1 MLKQFLPSVLTHSVY
16 DVWVIDNASQDA
28 SLEVLHRD
36 FSQVQLIELK
46 ENFGYAGGYNW
57 GLAELQGKYQYYI
70 LLNSDVEV
78 SPRWDRT
85 LIETLED
92 NREAAAVQPKILSYQ
107 DSSKFDYAGAG
118 GGYLDS
124 FYYPY
129 CRGRIS
135 EVIEEDAGQY
145 DDMVLVDWASGACLA
160 IRADLFH
167 QMNGFDAHFFAHM
180 EEIDL
185 CVRMRQE
192 GYQILYNGKAAVLHL
207 GGATLSRSSPR
218 KLYLN
223 IKNSLAMIYKAER
236 GLRYYWIFLVK
247 AIAEFAAALVYLIKG
262 EKEQSQA
269 IWSGYRDFQTTKN
282 LFLPNMASSSFQK
295 LGLSNWIY
303 WDFLVLGK
311 KTFKEL

>member
-1 MLKQFLPSVLTHSVY
+1 MLRQFLPSVLTHSVY

-28 SLEVLHRD
+28 SLEVLRRD
-36 FSQVQLIELK
+36 FSPVQLIELK

-78 SPRWDRT
+78 SPRWDRI
-85 LIETLED
+85 LVETLDE
-92 NREAAAVQPKILSYQ
+92 NRQAAAVQPKILSYQ
-107 DSSKFDYAGAG
+107 DSHKFDYAGAG

-129 CRGRIS
+129 CRGRIG
-135 EVIEEDAGQY
+135 EVLEEDTGQY
-145 DDMVLVDWASGACLA
+145 DDTVLVDWASGACLA

-192 GYQILYNGKAAVLHL
+192 GYQVLYNGKSAVLHL

-247 AIAEFAAALVYLIKG
+247 AIAEGAAALGYLIKG
-262 EKEQSQA
+262 KNELSQA
-269 IWSGYRDFQTTKN
+269 IWSGYRDFLASKD
-282 LFLPNMASSSFQK
+282 LFFPNKARSRFQK

-303 WDFLVLGK
+303 WDSLVLGK